1 MKNIIFLAINLPLLL
16 LLSTNVLA
24 DEPPKHNCTQ
34 PPLLGKMASDFQKK
48 NIEKQTKAYRQCI
61 LKFVDEQQKISQ
73 STTDVPTANKAHD
86 AAESAI
92 QELNAYIKARN
103 DKEEGE

>member
-1 MKNIIFLAINLPLLL
+1 MKKIIFLAINLPLLFL
-16 LLSTNVLA
+16 VSASVFA

-86 AAESAI
+86 AAETAI